1 MATRHWRAKGLIMK
15 RKFLIVLAVLLCSF
29 NLFAD
34 KVNDNG
40 NHVFEYV
47 ISELVEKGFYD
58 EINIQNNSSYE
69 LKNIQL
75 KIFING
81 KEHQLLPISKLK
93 SGNDDNFDGLEDDE
107 MHDELRHYFGNDG
120 KLNKKNNNKIRFE
133 LNFGLNNDKVI
144 VTDLY
149 IRDKELYFYVEDN
162 SEHVVTEQVLEE
174 QVRVIEIDG
183 KKYMLVDDKVIE
195 IK

>member
-1 MATRHWRAKGLIMK
+1 MKKLLMAL
-15 RKFLIVLAVLLCSF
+15 VLSLMVVGI
-29 NLFAD
+29 FAEP
-34 KVNDNG
+34 VTDNG
-40 NHVFEYV
+40 NHLVTFR

-58 EINIQNNSSYE
+58 EICIQNGSTYL

-75 KIFING
+75 RITIDEKD
-81 KEHQLLPISKLK
+81 HRLLPIDQVK
-93 SGNDDNFDGLEDDE
+93 SGKDDNFDGLEDDE

>member
-1 MATRHWRAKGLIMK
+1 M
-15 RKFLIVLAVLLCSF
+15 
-29 NLFAD
+29 N
-34 KVNDNG
+34 
-40 NHVFEYV
+40 Y
-47 ISELVEKGFYD
+47 
-58 EINIQNNSSYE
+58 
-69 LKNIQL
+69 
-75 KIFING
+75 
-81 KEHQLLPISKLK
+81 
-93 SGNDDNFDGLEDDE
+93 
-107 MHDELRHYFGNDG
+107 
-120 KLNKKNNNKIRFE
+120 
-133 LNFGLNNDKVI
+133 DKVI

>member
-1 MATRHWRAKGLIMK
+1 MK
-15 RKFLIVLAVLLCSF
+15 RKFLIVLAVLLCNF

-34 KVNDNG
+34 KVNDDG

-81 KEHQLLPISKLK
+81 KEHQPLPISKLK